1 MSITAPVVLI
11 DCGGNCA
18 ECAALVLAEH
28 LSAADWDSLSELVV
42 THFDADHWVG
52 LQVIAQSAPHGPGGR
67 SELPIYF
74 PAVPFNV
81 DRRLSAVVARFISV
95 TSPSGVEAMDLRA
108 AWGRL
113 IPVRLNPLAKG
124 DPFLL
129 AGRLHEVL
137 WPPQHFDG
145 SSTER
150 LNLLVQRI
158 EAEAD
163 SLHDEGYPQLK
174 WSLREAYQNGPHDG
188 HQGDAIMIDA
198 GLEAPNPSVRRKGTS
213 LRTPRRILVEVLI
226 GLLLASGH
234 CAPVRQHSRR
244 SDMIGGWPR
253 HWRRSPCTLISRS
266 SAQDAS
272 TLPAPPGAYPGGG
285 CWSSCRQRSGP
296 WRSP

>member
-81 DRRLSAVVARFISV
+81 DRRLSAVAARFISV
-95 TSPSGVEAMDLRA
+95 PSPSGVEAMDLRA

-163 SLHDEGYPQLK
+163 SLYDEGYPQLK
-174 WSLREAYQNGPHDG
+174 WSRRWR
-188 HQGDAIMIDA
+188 QGDPPGPPGRCATRPGSPGARTYPPRSRTRGIPLRA
-198 GLEAPNPSVRRKGTS
+198 RRNSSSYLPTARPGTDPRS
-213 LRTPRRILVEVLI
+213 LPM
-226 GLLLASGH
+226 SW
-234 CAPVRQHSRR
+234 S
-244 SDMIGGWPR
+244 
-253 HWRRSPCTLISRS
+253 RSPPSPSHAACPVTNAATWPDIS
-266 SAQDAS
+266 A
-272 TLPAPPGAYPGGG
+272 
-285 CWSSCRQRSGP
+285 
-296 WRSP
+296 